1 MFIFVK
7 ITTMSEQTKEQKLLS
22 KLYECQD
29 EMQSYVNDINI
40 DGSKSDLNY
49 KTILTLLTAKKD
61 LSELVSKLEKIICDK
76 QELM

>member
-29 EMQSYVNDINI
+29 EMQSYVNNFNI
-40 DGSKSDLNY
+40 DDDTPDTSY

>member
-1 MFIFVK
+1 
-7 ITTMSEQTKEQKLLS
+7 MSEQTKEQKLLS

-29 EMQSYVNDINI
+29 EIQSYVNDVKI
-40 DGSKSDLNY
+40 DVDGKSDLNY

-61 LSELVSKLEKIICDK
+61 LGELVYKLEKIICDK